1 MPHESRVTR
10 REAWK
15 KAFSLVHFDADGF
28 QRPRRESL
36 LVSVMRV
43 IFAGSLLVGWA
54 YLGPTTHA
62 ASASSAILAITR

>member
-1 MPHESRVTR
+1 MPHESRVTP

-15 KAFSLVHFDADGF
+15 KAPSLVHFHADGF

-43 IFAGSLLVGWA
+43 IVAGSLLAGWA
-54 YLGPTTHA
+54 YLGPTTPA
-62 ASASSAILAITR
+62 VSASSMILAISR